1 MAWPRPQ
8 LDRPDAAGDR
18 EVVILK
24 MAADGLQI
32 DRWFRHA
39 AQPWRGWSRVKKA
52 DFLAPHCKPSAIG
65 RQQDIAAIFRPRHP
79 IRRRGRGEAAGQS
92 RLAGAR
98 RAVPS
103 GTERH
108 RSRGG
113 FDLFRFARPAENAS
127 SQAARSED
135 QQQNG
140 APRIGGRRF
149 VELRRCSED
158 VPAGTWTLG
167 DRDDHHAGDTQG
179 GEPRRNPR
187 SRRCRRRTPPRR
199 PRPRAAGIAA
209 SGPIQPTGSWIFGQ
223 PWRMNAAPHHQPE
236 HRNPGNPATRSFR
249 NKTVAW
255 MRAFSEFYSR
265 LPKLPLG
272 NPLTANTTL
281 LAPKLELGSEL
292 TGIIHFGHPS
302 SLWSV
307 LELPDKLPKWPKS
320 TRIDIGCSRV
330 RHGRMDREIAK
341 QVAAR
346 LADSCLFILSA
357 FGWTPTTMLKSRGW
371 NPTIVT
377 RIDIGCSCVRHGR
390 MDREIKN
397 RLAFL

>member
-1 MAWPRPQ
+1 M
-8 LDRPDAAGDR
+8 
-18 EVVILK
+18 VILK

-32 DRWFRHA
+32 NRWFRHA

-65 RQQDIAAIFRPRHP
+65 RQQDIAAIFRAPPPSTAAPRRKLACG
-79 IRRRGRGEAAGQS
+79 IASCGRAAGRS
-92 RLAGAR
+92 IRN
-98 RAVPS
+98 RAAS
-103 GTERH
+103 LSER
-108 RSRGG
+108 G
-113 FDLFRFARPAENAS
+113 FDLFRFARLPRNAS
-127 SQAARSED
+127 SPKRPD
-135 QQQNG
+135 
-140 APRIGGRRF
+140 PRISSRTAHARDRWPAIRRGSDGAH
-149 VELRRCSED
+149 EGMSRRHVD
-158 VPAGTWTLG
+158 LG

-179 GEPRRNPR
+179 GEPRQKPHDQGDAAAELRHGGQR
-187 SRRCRRRTPPRR
+187 L
-199 PRPRAAGIAA
+199 RALAGIAA

-236 HRNPGNPATRSFR
+236 HKEAPGNPATRSFR

-255 MRAFSEFYSR
+255 MRAFPNSTPLPSSR
-265 LPKLPLG
+265 LG
-272 NPLTANTTL
+272 TPLTANTTL

-341 QVAAR
+341 
-346 LADSCLFILSA
+346 
-357 FGWTPTTMLKSRGW
+357 KS
-371 NPTIVT
+371 
-377 RIDIGCSCVRHGR
+377 
-390 MDREIKN
+390 K
-397 RLAFL
+397 